1 MADTAATDP
10 NAATSPSRSPRSRT
24 VSASSAAAEWL
35 PLPVAGLQSG
45 RLGRRHAASSAVAW
59 RTAVAGTRAVAGR
72 LEVLRENSPPPP
84 QAPAAAAAS
93 VAAEQDGTTR
103 LPPRSLRKKKKW
115 RTLQGHAGCV
125 NSLAWNRTGTRLVS
139 GSDDCTLKI
148 WDPSLLV
155 AEEPLNPLLA
165 SYETGHIQNIFS
177 ARFMTGDERCIAS
190 CAANGHVRYMMVDES
205 GSKVLSNGLFAC
217 HSAMA
222 YEVLPDSDN
231 PSLFFSCSDDGTVNQ
246 YDTREATSCDCRG
259 CARHV
264 LIDANLSRTTDRS
277 SSALEYSKTH
287 LLYPPPTSADGP
299 AGPEQPPSHD
309 RFARAARR
317 RHFFGEP
324 EGVAVAAI
332 SLNPLHPAYL
342 ALGCSDDVVRVYDR
356 RWLAAPGRN
365 WGADPP
371 GTAQRGE
378 VYAFRPSEFGRG
390 VLADGDDDGRP
401 AGASGGEDSESGSD
415 FGILR
420 RHSRRSQPG
429 RRRRR
434 VREPRRITAMK
445 FDPVEAR
452 DILVSYAGDTV
463 LLVSPNA
470 GKGVIGCAF
479 EDPVVSSFA
488 AGSHEGGSGTAA
500 DAVEVGGDSRRG
512 RYLPPDDRDEDIT
525 GRYTGHMNRQTMIKE
540 AYFYGPGSE
549 YIMSGS
555 DDGTLWVWDKKTARV
570 VNRLK
575 CDRDVVNCIA
585 PNPFDMSLAVSG
597 IDSDIKLVV
606 PTADHPWVDP
616 ANVVPSSRADDSSDD
631 DDDDDGEGRRIRF
644 FGVGG
649 DDDDDDDE
657 DNDGDDDDDDDDDRA
672 RRRMM
677 LLLLLAQ
684 HAYGGLE

>member
-1 MADTAATDP
+1 
-10 NAATSPSRSPRSRT
+10 
-24 VSASSAAAEWL
+24 
-35 PLPVAGLQSG
+35 
-45 RLGRRHAASSAVAW
+45 
-59 RTAVAGTRAVAGR
+59 
-72 LEVLRENSPPPP
+72 
-84 QAPAAAAAS
+84 
-93 VAAEQDGTTR
+93 
-103 LPPRSLRKKKKW
+103 
-115 RTLQGHAGCV
+115 
-125 NSLAWNRTGTRLVS
+125 
-139 GSDDCTLKI
+139 
-148 WDPSLLV
+148 
-155 AEEPLNPLLA
+155 
-165 SYETGHIQNIFS
+165 
-177 ARFMTGDERCIAS
+177 
-190 CAANGHVRYMMVDES
+190 
-205 GSKVLSNGLFAC
+205 VLSNGLFAC

-222 YEVLPDSDN
+222 YEVLPDSDS

-287 LLYPPPTSADGP
+287 LLYPLSTSVDGP
-299 AGPEQPPSHD
+299 TGPALPPAHT
-309 RFARAARR
+309 ARHRR
-317 RHFFGEP
+317 FFGEP

-342 ALGCSDDVVRVYDR
+342 ALGCSDDIVRIYDR

-390 VLADGDDDGRP
+390 VLADGGDDDGRP
-401 AGASGGEDSESGSD
+401 AGSSGGEDSESGSD
-415 FGILR
+415 FGRLR

-429 RRRRR
+429 CRRR

-479 EDPVVSSFA
+479 EDPVVSSFV
-488 AGSHEGGSGTAA
+488 AGGNEGGSGTAA
-500 DAVEVGGDSRRG
+500 DAVEVGGDSPRG
-512 RYLPPDDRDEDIT
+512 VYLPPDDRDEDIT

-597 IDSDIKLVV
+597 IDNDIKLVV

-616 ANVVPSSRADDSSDD
+616 ANAAPSSRAGDNSDD
-631 DDDDDGEGRRIRF
+631 DDEEEEGRSRF
-644 FGVGG
+644 FRGRG
-649 DDDDDDDE
+649 DDDE
-657 DNDGDDDDDDDDDRA
+657 DNDGDDDEDYDED

-677 LLLLLAQ
+677 LFLFRALN
-684 HAYGGLE
+684 AYGRLEIIF